1 MKSIEMARREGSMR
15 KRSGRF
21 ASVAVCALALS
32 LLGCA
37 AGPPGS
43 DPRINPF
50 DRAVEGTEDVLLTV
64 QNNDFRDASIYAIWN
79 GVKRR
84 VGEVTGMTSETFRM
98 TWMSEEIQL
107 AIDFVGGGGYTSER
121 VPVTQGDHLDFVIM
135 GGR

>member
-1 MKSIEMARREGSMR
+1 MM
-15 KRSGRF
+15 KRSGRLAF
-21 ASVAVCALALS
+21 VSTIAIALS
-32 LLGCA
+32 LGGCA
-37 AGPPGS
+37 AAPPGTTE
-43 DPRINPF
+43 PRDPF
-50 DRAVEGTEDVLLTV
+50 DRAVEQRDDVLLTV

-79 GVKRR
+79 GVRRR
-84 VGEVTGMTSETFRM
+84 VGSVTGMTSETFRM